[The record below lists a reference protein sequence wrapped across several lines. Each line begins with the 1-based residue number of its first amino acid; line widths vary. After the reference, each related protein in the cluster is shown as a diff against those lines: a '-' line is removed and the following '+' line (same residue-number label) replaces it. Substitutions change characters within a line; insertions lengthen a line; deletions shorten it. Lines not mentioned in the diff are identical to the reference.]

1 MNFCALRS
9 PSFKV
14 IWIIQLKNSF
24 LLENLRPPKCTR
36 DTADKNCDVKRKEE
50 FFSKKKIYHG
60 MLSNFMENKDLK
72 LNESHLLLL

>member
-1 MNFCALRS
+1 MNFCAFRS
-9 PSFKV
+9 PNFKV

-50 FFSKKKIYHG
+50 FFSKKKNIPWHVEQFY
-60 MLSNFMENKDLK
+60 ENKDLK

>member
-24 LLENLRPPKCTR
+24 LLENLRHQ
-36 DTADKNCDVKRKEE
+36 
-50 FFSKKKIYHG
+50 FY
-60 MLSNFMENKDLK
+60 ENKDLK
-72 LNESHLLLL
+72 LNESHLLLGVIWYYN

>member
-1 MNFCALRS
+1 MIFCALRS

-36 DTADKNCDVKRKEE
+36 DVADKNCHAGVT
-50 FFSKKKIYHG
+50 
-60 MLSNFMENKDLK
+60 MTL
-72 LNESHLLLL
+72 